1 MSINMLGR
9 MADAEKL
16 SIPQLQQVIQNG
28 TLPAYIGVPLLQEKL
43 QMQKQAQAPQAQPQ
57 PPVAQQ
63 VMAEAAQATAPQ
75 APQQMPPQGI
85 AQGTVSNGIDHLQTN
100 LPTKDMAQGGIIAFD
115 EGGEVQHFANKGQ
128 VRFTGANQADTEGYI
143 VDGNYPGSPYDQSI
157 FGYGPRAMGALV
169 SDVIGLPGKLAYAP
183 YDEKTGLQH
192 RYEKEGFFPS
202 VSGFEQNEIERI
214 KSGNKKTKD
223 IVTNAKANDA
233 KKAVVQEAKIN
244 GVANPQIRPA
254 SADAAGISS
263 LASNFAGAGK
273 GNPLLTALDNQGVPD
288 KVKDG
293 APSADALDN
302 LALRLTKGSRGAG
315 SGNGPVSWTDMTSNS
330 AEIDALK
337 KPDRT
342 IEDFMADKKTRMG
355 ENKGLTER
363 EARLRKME
371 EETNTM
377 EEKSPWLALMKAG
390 IGTMKGTSQ
399 HALVNIGGGA
409 EEGLNDYI
417 KAQDKIAT
425 KKEKIYDAQTNLADA
440 RRNEEL
446 AIINYGENSKQALD
460 AHNNTISLQ
469 KIADKTATERLNKEG
484 ALRASTANAEIAS
497 AESRTAMSAGVQL
510 AIAKQDNNMKQ
521 YIADMTHRDALTTK
535 MASQYIAASNAAS
548 TRLTG
553 LLGNKGVDPMGMGA
567 VKSVAE
573 GNALY
578 LQLLKEEQISAGLPV
593 LLPPSA
599 STGAPTAG
607 TTVYNPNTKIFDYV
621 QSKG

>member
-1 MSINMLGR
+1 MGR
-9 MADAEKL
+9 AQQMAQQPQPTVKDQVLASAVAEA
-16 SIPQLQQVIQNG
+16 Q
-28 TLPAYIGVPLLQEKL
+28 
-43 QMQKQAQAPQAQPQ
+43 QAQAP
-57 PPVAQQ
+57 
-63 VMAEAAQATAPQ
+63 E
-75 APQQMPPQGI
+75 GI
-85 AQGTVSNGIDHLQTN
+85 AQGTASNGIDHLQTN
-100 LPTKDMAQGGIIAFD
+100 LPTQDMAKGGIIAFD
-115 EGGEVQHFANKGQ
+115 EGGEVQRFANQGQ

-143 VDGNYPGSPYDQSI
+143 VDGGYPGSPYDQSI

-169 SDVIGLPGKLAYAP
+169 SDVVGLPGKLAWSP

-214 KSGNKKTKD
+214 KAGNKKTKD
-223 IVTNAKANDA
+223 IVTSAKANDA
-233 KKAVVQEAKIN
+233 KKAMIQEAQIN
-244 GVANPQIRPA
+244 GVANPQVRPA

-263 LASNFAGAGK
+263 LASDFAGASK
-273 GNPLLTALDNQGVPD
+273 DNPLLTALDNQGVPD

-293 APSADALDN
+293 APSADALGD

-399 HALVNIGGGA
+399 FAFANIGAGA

-417 KAQDKIAT
+417 KSQDKIAT

-446 AIINYGENSKQALD
+446 AIMKYGEDSKQALD
-460 AHNNTISLQ
+460 AHNNTVAMH
-469 KIADKTATERLNKEG
+469 KIADKQATEKMNKEG
-484 ALRASTANAEIAS
+484 AFKASQANAEIAS
-497 AESRTAMSAGVQL
+497 ADSRASMAAGVQL
-510 AIAKQDNNMKQ
+510 AIAKQDNEMKK
-521 YIADMTHRDALTTK
+521 YVADLTKSSELSTKTATAYHQASQDALAELK
-535 MASQYIAASNAAS
+535 AIIGDKGIDS
-548 TRLTG
+548 T
-553 LLGNKGVDPMGMGA
+553 GMGV
-567 VKSVAE
+567 VKSE
-573 GNALY
+573 GEAQALFNR
-578 LQLLKEEQISAGLPV
+578 LLAKHQQANGLKL
-593 LLPPSA
+593 LLPPGA
-599 STGAPTAG
+599 STVAPTAG
-607 TTVYNPNTKIFDYV
+607 IIQSDAKTGEFTYV
-621 QSKG
+621 RNK